1 MAYAERREL
10 KKGVR
15 YRGIYKAAD
24 GRYRSAG
31 TFSTEERALAVAEE
45 AERHAAEL
53 AGGAAGGLDPATRA
67 TRTIKEYAPQFLR
80 HHQVEGNTKDTYSD
94 TLRLHVIPF
103 LGGCRLAET
112 DRTVARNYITALQEA
127 GRSANTIRQAK
138 VVLGAMFGMAVSD
151 GYLDYNPFHDV
162 KIPKVPGRRA
172 IKIATPEQYLKVR
185 ACLPTK
191 SSQVFS
197 TLLVSSGIRFCEA
210 IGLQP
215 ADFDFEAGILEVAR
229 SVVKV
234 SRQHHPQGKT
244 FLVRDYTKNG
254 QTRRLK
260 LDWAVVEL
268 VRGHVAEHGIG
279 ATEVMF
285 PADLVVPP
293 RRTKP
298 RLTEEQLRALGDC
311 EPVGGRVYAHGTMG
325 GYVQAKCRCAGCR
338 QWARD
343 YGRERMRVRRAA
355 ESGKVRRRWEK
366 SRDSDESYLDER
378 IWKPDLG
385 SGGRGKRDPVQA
397 DGLPGPAHARLVAD
411 RRRGEPEGGDAPARP
426 GRPAHNR
433 YVHVLDETGESAAK
447 RFEGLLPPL
456 WPSGGEWPEGGIH
469 QVCVPAP
476 PLKTPQRMVAG

>member
-1 MAYAERREL
+1 MAYAERRER
-10 KKGVR
+10 KNGPR

-45 AERHAAEL
+45 AERHAEV

-67 TRTIKEYAPQFLR
+67 TRTIEDYVPLFLR
-80 HHQVEGNTKDTYSD
+80 HHQVEGNTKDSYSD

-162 KIPKVPGRRA
+162 KIPRVPGRRA

-185 ACLPTK
+185 GCLPTK
-191 SSQVFS
+191 PAQVFS
-197 TLLVSSGIRFCEA
+197 TLLVSSGMRFCEA
-210 IGLQP
+210 IGLKP
-215 ADFDFEAGILEVAR
+215 NDFDFEAGILEVAR

-234 SRQHHPQGKT
+234 SRQNHPQGKT

-260 LDWAVVEL
+260 LDRDVVEL
-268 VRGHVAEHGIG
+268 VRRHVAEHGIG
-279 ATEVMF
+279 QTEVMF
-285 PADLVVPP
+285 PAELVVPP
-293 RRTKP
+293 RRTKQG
-298 RLTEEQLRALGDC
+298 LTEEEIRALGDC
-311 EPVGGRVYAHGTMG
+311 DPVGGRVYAHGTMG
-325 GYVQAKCRCAGCR
+325 GYTRAKCRCAGCR

-355 ESGKVRRRWEK
+355 TSEVARRRWEK
-366 SRDSDESYLDER
+366 SRDADESYLDEQSWDR
-378 IWKPDLG
+378 LWARAVEESGIPFKPTAYQVRHTHASWLIDAGENPKAVMHRLG
-385 SGGRGKRDPVQA
+385 QA
-397 DGLPGPAHARLVAD
+397 DLRTTA
-411 RRRGEPEGGDAPARP
+411 
-426 GRPAHNR
+426 R
-433 YVHVLDETGESAAK
+433 YVHVLDETGESAAR

-456 WPSGGEWPEGGIH
+456 
-469 QVCVPAP
+469 
-476 PLKTPQRMVAG
+476 

>member
-1 MAYAERREL
+1 MAYAERRER
-10 KKGVR
+10 KIGVR
-15 YRGIYKAAD
+15 YRGIYKAPD
-24 GRYRSAG
+24 GSYRSAG
-31 TFSTEERALAVAEE
+31 TFDTEKRALAVAEQ
-45 AERHAAEL
+45 AERHAEVS
-53 AGGAAGGLDPATRA
+53 GGAASGLDPATRA
-67 TRTIKEYAPQFLR
+67 TRTIREYAPVFLR

-112 DRTVARNYITALQEA
+112 DRTAARNYVTALQEE

-138 VVLGAMFGMAVSD
+138 VVLGAMFGMAVAD

-162 KIPKVPGRRA
+162 RIPKVPGRRA

-191 SSQVFS
+191 PAQVFS
-197 TLLVSSGIRFCEA
+197 TLLVSSGLRFCEA

-234 SRQHHPQGKT
+234 SREHHPQGKT

-260 LDWAVVEL
+260 LDRAVVEL
-268 VRGHVAEHGIG
+268 VCGHVAEYGID
-279 ATEVMF
+279 ATGVLF

-298 RLTEEQLRALGDC
+298 GLTEEQLRALGDC
-311 EPVGGRVYAHGTMG
+311 EPVSGRVYAHGTLG
-325 GYVQAKCRCAGCR
+325 GYVQAKCRCEGCR

-355 ESGKVRRRWEK
+355 ASGTVRRRWEK
-366 SRDSDESYLDER
+366 SRDADEAFLDELIWNR
-378 IWKPDLG
+378 IWARAVADSGIPFKPTAYQLRHTHASWLIDAGENPKAVMHRLG
-385 SGGRGKRDPVQA
+385 QA
-397 DGLPGPAHARLVAD
+397 DLRTTA
-411 RRRGEPEGGDAPARP
+411 
-426 GRPAHNR
+426 R
-433 YVHVLDETGESAAK
+433 YVHVLDETGESAAM

-456 WPSGGEWPEGGIH
+456 
-469 QVCVPAP
+469 
-476 PLKTPQRMVAG
+476 

>member
-1 MAYAERREL
+1 MAYTERLERT
-10 KKGVR
+10 KGVR
-15 YRGIYKAAD
+15 YRGLYKAAD

-31 TFSTEERALAVAEE
+31 TFSTQERALAVAEK
-45 AERHAAEL
+45 AERNAEV
-53 AGGAAGGLDPATRA
+53 AGGAAGGPDPAIRA
-67 TRTIKEYAPQFLR
+67 TRTIKEYAPLFLR
-80 HHQVEGNTKDTYSD
+80 HHQVEGNTKDTYAD
-94 TLRLHVIPF
+94 TLRLHVVPF

-112 DRTVARNYITALQEA
+112 DRTVARNFITALVEG

-138 VVLGAMFGMAVSD
+138 VVLGAMFGMAVAD

-162 KIPKVPGRRA
+162 KIPRVPGRRA
-172 IKIATPEQYLKVR
+172 IKVATPEQYLKVR

-191 SSQVFS
+191 PSQVFS

-215 ADFDFEAGILEVAR
+215 ADFDFETCILEVAR

-260 LDWAVVEL
+260 LDRAVVDL

-279 ATEVMF
+279 ETEVIF
-285 PADLVVPP
+285 PAELVVPP
-293 RRTKP
+293 RRAKP
-298 RLTEEQLRALGDC
+298 RLTEEEIRALGNC

-343 YGRERMRVRRAA
+343 YGRERTRVRLTAGPG
-355 ESGKVRRRWEK
+355 EVRRRWEK
-366 SRDSDESYLDER
+366 SRDADESYLDEPIWNR
-378 IWKPDLG
+378 IWARAVADSGIPFKPTAYQLRHTHASWLIDAGENPKAVMHRLG
-385 SGGRGKRDPVQA
+385 QA
-397 DGLPGPAHARLVAD
+397 DLRTTA
-411 RRRGEPEGGDAPARP
+411 
-426 GRPAHNR
+426 R
-433 YVHVLDETGESAAK
+433 YVHVLDDTGESAAK
-447 RFEGLLPPL
+447 RFDGLLPPL
-456 WPSGGEWPEGGIH
+456 
-469 QVCVPAP
+469 
-476 PLKTPQRMVAG
+476 

>member
-1 MAYAERREL
+1 M
-10 KKGVR
+10 
-15 YRGIYKAAD
+15 
-24 GRYRSAG
+24 
-31 TFSTEERALAVAEE
+31 
-45 AERHAAEL
+45 
-53 AGGAAGGLDPATRA
+53 
-67 TRTIKEYAPQFLR
+67 
-80 HHQVEGNTKDTYSD
+80 
-94 TLRLHVIPF
+94 IPF

-138 VVLGAMFGMAVSD
+138 VVLGAMFGMAVAD

-172 IKIATPEQYLKVR
+172 IKVATPEQFLKVR

-191 SSQVFS
+191 PAQVFS
-197 TLLVSSGIRFCEA
+197 TLLVSSGLRFCEA

-215 ADFDFEAGILEVAR
+215 ADFDFQAGILEVGR

-260 LDWAVVEL
+260 LDRAVVEL
-268 VRGHVAEHGIG
+268 VHRHVIEHGIG
-279 ATEVMF
+279 ETDLIFSVE
-285 PADLVVPP
+285 LVVPP

-298 RLTEEQLRALGDC
+298 RLTEEEIRALGDC

-343 YGRERMRVRRAA
+343 YGRERTRVRLTAGPG
-355 ESGKVRRRWEK
+355 EVRRRWEK
-366 SRDSDESYLDER
+366 SRDADESYLDEPIWNR
-378 IWKPDLG
+378 IWARAAADSGIPFKPTAYQVRHTHASWLIDAGENPKAVMHRLG
-385 SGGRGKRDPVQA
+385 QA
-397 DGLPGPAHARLVAD
+397 DLRTTA
-411 RRRGEPEGGDAPARP
+411 
-426 GRPAHNR
+426 R
-433 YVHVLDETGESAAK
+433 YVHVLDETGESAAR

-456 WPSGGEWPEGGIH
+456 
-469 QVCVPAP
+469 
-476 PLKTPQRMVAG
+476 

>member
-1 MAYAERREL
+1 MAYAERRER

-31 TFSTEERALAVAEE
+31 TFSTEKQALAVAEE
-45 AERHAAEL
+45 AERHAAEV

-67 TRTIKEYAPQFLR
+67 TRTIREYAPVFLR
-80 HHQVEGNTKDTYSD
+80 HHQVEGNTKDTYAD
-94 TLRLHVIPF
+94 TLRLHVMPF

-112 DRTVARNYITALQEA
+112 DRTVARNYITALQEE

-172 IKIATPEQYLKVR
+172 IKVATPEQYLRVR

-191 SSQVFS
+191 PAQVFS

-215 ADFDFEAGILEVAR
+215 ADFDFGTGILEVAR

-260 LDWAVVEL
+260 LDGAVVEL
-268 VRGHVAEHGIG
+268 VRGYLAEHGIG
-279 ATEVMF
+279 EREVMF
-285 PADLVVPP
+285 PAELVVPP

-298 RLTEEQLRALGDC
+298 RLTEEEIRALGDC
-311 EPVGGRVYAHGTMG
+311 EPVGGRVYAHGTLG

-343 YGRERMRVRRAA
+343 YGRERMRVRRAGA
-355 ESGKVRRRWEK
+355 SSGEARRRWEK
-366 SRDSDESYLDER
+366 SRDADEFYLDEQSWDR
-378 IWKPDLG
+378 IWAGAVADSGIPFKPTAYQVRHTHASWLIDAGENPKAVMHRLG
-385 SGGRGKRDPVQA
+385 QA
-397 DGLPGPAHARLVAD
+397 DLRTTA
-411 RRRGEPEGGDAPARP
+411 
-426 GRPAHNR
+426 R
-433 YVHVLDETGESAAK
+433 YVHVLEETGESAAR

-456 WPSGGEWPEGGIH
+456 
-469 QVCVPAP
+469 
-476 PLKTPQRMVAG
+476 

>member
-1 MAYAERREL
+1 MAYAERRER

-24 GRYRSAG
+24 GRYQSAG
-31 TFSTEERALAVAEE
+31 TFSTEERALMVALE
-45 AERHAAEL
+45 AERHAAEV
-53 AGGAAGGLDPATRA
+53 AGGAAGGLDPGTRA
-67 TRTIKEYAPQFLR
+67 TRTIKEYAPLFLR
-80 HHQVEGNTKDTYSD
+80 HHQVEGNTKDTYAD

-138 VVLGAMFGMAVSD
+138 VVLGAMFGMAVAD

-172 IKIATPEQYLKVR
+172 IKVATPEQFLKVR

-191 SSQVFS
+191 PAQVFS
-197 TLLVSSGIRFCEA
+197 TLLVSSGLRFCEA

-215 ADFDFEAGILEVAR
+215 ADFDFQAGILEVAR

-260 LDWAVVEL
+260 LDRAVVDL
-268 VRGHVAEHGIG
+268 VHRHVIEHGI
-279 ATEVMF
+279 AETDLIFSVE
-285 PADLVVPP
+285 LVVPP

-298 RLTEEQLRALGDC
+298 RLTEEEIRALGDC
-311 EPVGGRVYAHGTMG
+311 EPVGERVYAHGTMG

-343 YGRERMRVRRAA
+343 YGRERMRVRLTAGPG
-355 ESGKVRRRWEK
+355 EVRRRWEK
-366 SRDSDESYLDER
+366 SRDAAESYLDEPIWNR
-378 IWKPDLG
+378 IWARAVADSGIPFKPTAYQVRHTHASWLIDAGENPKAVMHRLG
-385 SGGRGKRDPVQA
+385 QA
-397 DGLPGPAHARLVAD
+397 DLRTTAR
-411 RRRGEPEGGDAPARP
+411 
-426 GRPAHNR
+426 
-433 YVHVLDETGESAAK
+433 YMLDETGESAAK

-456 WPSGGEWPEGGIH
+456 
-469 QVCVPAP
+469 
-476 PLKTPQRMVAG
+476 

>member
-1 MAYAERREL
+1 MAYAERRERQ
-10 KKGVR
+10 KGVR

-67 TRTIKEYAPQFLR
+67 TRTIREYAPLFLR
-80 HHQVEGNTKDTYSD
+80 HHQVEGNTKDTYAD

-112 DRTVARNYITALQEA
+112 DRTVARNYVTVLQES

-191 SSQVFS
+191 PAQVFS
-197 TLLVSSGIRFCEA
+197 TLLVSSGMRFCEA
-210 IGLQP
+210 IGLEP
-215 ADFDFEAGILEVAR
+215 DDFDFEAGIRKFGR

-260 LDWAVVEL
+260 LDRAVVEL
-268 VRGHVAEHGIG
+268 VRRHVAEHGIDQTG
-279 ATEVMF
+279 VMF
-285 PADLVVPP
+285 PAELVVPP
-293 RRTKP
+293 RRTKLA
-298 RLTEEQLRALGDC
+298 LTEEEIRALGDC
-311 EPVGGRVYAHGTMG
+311 DPVGGRVYAHGTMG
-325 GYVQAKCRCAGCR
+325 GYTRAKCRCAGCR

-343 YGRERMRVRRAA
+343 YGRERMRVRRAVTS
-355 ESGKVRRRWEK
+355 EVTRRRWEK
-366 SRDSDESYLDER
+366 SRDADESYLDEQSWNR
-378 IWKPDLG
+378 MWARAVVESGIPFRPTAYQVRHTHASWLIDAGENPKAVMHRLG
-385 SGGRGKRDPVQA
+385 QA
-397 DGLPGPAHARLVAD
+397 DLRTTA
-411 RRRGEPEGGDAPARP
+411 
-426 GRPAHNR
+426 R
-433 YVHVLDETGESAAK
+433 YVHVLDETGESAAR

-456 WPSGGEWPEGGIH
+456 
-469 QVCVPAP
+469 
-476 PLKTPQRMVAG
+476 

>member
-1 MAYAERREL
+1 MAYAERRER
-10 KKGVR
+10 KIGVR

-24 GRYRSAG
+24 GSYRSAG
-31 TFSTEERALAVAEE
+31 TFDTEERALAVAEQ
-45 AERHAAEL
+45 AERHAEVS
-53 AGGAAGGLDPATRA
+53 GGAASGLDPATRA
-67 TRTIKEYAPQFLR
+67 TRTIREYAPVFLR

-112 DRTVARNYITALQEA
+112 DRTAARNYVTALQEE

-138 VVLGAMFGMAVSD
+138 VMLGAMFGMAVAD

-162 KIPKVPGRRA
+162 RIPKVPGRRA

-191 SSQVFS
+191 PAQVFS
-197 TLLVSSGIRFCEA
+197 TLLVSSGLRFCEA

-215 ADFDFEAGILEVAR
+215 ADFDFEAGMLEVAR

-234 SRQHHPQGKT
+234 SREHHPQGKT

-260 LDWAVVEL
+260 LDRAVVEL
-268 VRGHVAEHGIG
+268 VCGHVAEYGID
-279 ATEVMF
+279 ATGVLF

-298 RLTEEQLRALGDC
+298 GLTEEQLRALGDC
-311 EPVGGRVYAHGTMG
+311 EPVSGRVYAHGTLG
-325 GYVQAKCRCAGCR
+325 GYVQAKCRCEGCR

-355 ESGKVRRRWEK
+355 ASGTVRRRWEK
-366 SRDSDESYLDER
+366 SRDADEAFLDELIWNR
-378 IWKPDLG
+378 IWARAVADSGIPFKPTAYQLRHTHASWLIDAGENPKAVMHRLG
-385 SGGRGKRDPVQA
+385 QA
-397 DGLPGPAHARLVAD
+397 DLRTTA
-411 RRRGEPEGGDAPARP
+411 
-426 GRPAHNR
+426 R
-433 YVHVLDETGESAAK
+433 YVHVLDETGESAAM
-447 RFEGLLPPL
+447 RFEGTALKFPGL
-456 WPSGGEWPEGGIH
+456 WGLMSGF
-469 QVCVPAP
+469 
-476 PLKTPQRMVAG
+476 

>member
-1 MAYAERREL
+1 MAYAERRER

-24 GRYRSAG
+24 GRYQSAG
-31 TFSTEERALAVAEE
+31 TFSTEERALAVALE
-45 AERHAAEL
+45 AERHAAEV

-67 TRTIKEYAPQFLR
+67 TRTIKEYAPLFLR
-80 HHQVEGNTKDTYSD
+80 HHQVEGNTKDTYAD

-112 DRTVARNYITALQEA
+112 DRTVARNYITALQEG

-138 VVLGAMFGMAVSD
+138 VVLGAMFGMAVAD

-172 IKIATPEQYLKVR
+172 IKVATPEQFLKVR

-191 SSQVFS
+191 PAQVFS
-197 TLLVSSGIRFCEA
+197 TLLVSSGLRFCEA

-215 ADFDFEAGILEVAR
+215 SDFDFEAGVLEVAR

-234 SRQHHPQGKT
+234 SRQHHPHGKT

-260 LDWAVVEL
+260 LDRAVVEL
-268 VRGHVAEHGIG
+268 VHRHAIEHGIG
-279 ATEVMF
+279 ETDLIF
-285 PADLVVPP
+285 PVELVVPP

-298 RLTEEQLRALGDC
+298 RLTEEEIRALGDC
-311 EPVGGRVYAHGTMG
+311 EPVGERVYAHGTMG
-325 GYVQAKCRCAGCR
+325 GYVQAKCRCAGRR

-343 YGRERMRVRRAA
+343 YGRERMRVRLTTDPG
-355 ESGKVRRRWEK
+355 EVRRRWEK
-366 SRDSDESYLDER
+366 SRDVDESYLDEPIWNR
-378 IWKPDLG
+378 IWARAVADSGIPFKPTAYQVRHTHASWLIDAGENPKAVMHRLG
-385 SGGRGKRDPVQA
+385 QA
-397 DGLPGPAHARLVAD
+397 DLRTTA
-411 RRRGEPEGGDAPARP
+411 
-426 GRPAHNR
+426 R
-433 YVHVLDETGESAAK
+433 YVHVLDETGESAAR

-456 WPSGGEWPEGGIH
+456 
-469 QVCVPAP
+469 
-476 PLKTPQRMVAG
+476 